1 MRKIIIYI
9 FSLFP
14 IYILSKFENLF
25 TMSQGKG
32 FSNPQKEA
40 KLIVKFAKKNNIV
53 LKNIFD
59 VGAFHGTYTDE
70 ILKSYPESNFFLFEP
85 DEVNFNFLKKKYSNL
100 KNINLFNTAVSN
112 KNEIGTLFSYL
123 EGSQR
128 GSLINQDFS
137 HLKIEDGKYI
147 QSTEIN
153 DHIKNDI
160 HQTVKVARIDTF
172 SNDRK
177 IDTIDLCK
185 IDIEGNEMNAFEG
198 MGEKIYKIKIIQF
211 EFGEPNIDSRVFF
224 KDFFKFLKN
233 KNFEIYR
240 ITPSRLEK
248 IKNYDEKLEHF
259 RVTNFI
265 AFNKN

>member
-14 IYILSKFENLF
+14 IFILSKFENLF
-25 TMSQGKG
+25 SISQGKG
-32 FSNPQKEA
+32 FSDPKKEA
-40 KLIVKFAKKNNIV
+40 ELIVKFAKKKNIV

-59 VGAFHGTYTDE
+59 VGSFHGTYTDE

-85 DEVNFNFLKKKYSNL
+85 DEVNFNFLKKKYSNST
-100 KNINLFNTAVSN
+100 NINLFNIAVSN
-112 KNEIGTLFSYL
+112 KNEMGTLFSYGK
-123 EGSQR
+123 GSIM

-137 HLKIEDGKYI
+137 HLEL
-147 QSTEIN
+147 E
-153 DHIKNDI
+153 NDI
-160 HQTVKVARIDTF
+160 HQTVKVTRIDTF
-172 SNDRK
+172 LNDRK

-198 MGEKIYKIKIIQF
+198 MGEKIDKIKIIQF
-211 EFGEPNIDSRVFF
+211 EFGEADIDSKVFF
-224 KDFFKFLKN
+224 KDFFNFLKN

-240 ITPSRLEK
+240 ITPSRLEI
-248 IKNYDEKLEHF
+248 IKNYDENLEHF

-265 AFNKN
+265 GFNKN

>member
-9 FSLFP
+9 TSLFP

-25 TMSQGKG
+25 SISQGKG

-40 KLIVKFAKKNNIV
+40 ELIVKFAKKKNIV
-53 LKNIFD
+53 LKSIFD

-85 DEVNFNFLKKKYSNL
+85 DEVNFNFLEKKYSNL
-100 KNINLFNTAVSN
+100 TNINLFNIAVSN

-147 QSTEIN
+147 QSTKIN

-160 HQTVKVARIDTF
+160 HQTVKVTRIDTF

-177 IDTIDLCK
+177 IDSIDLCK

-198 MGEKIYKIKIIQF
+198 MGEAIYKIKIIQF
-211 EFGEPNIDSRVFF
+211 EFGESHIDSRVFF
-224 KDFFKFLKN
+224 KSFFNFLKN

-240 ITPSRLEK
+240 ITPSRLEN